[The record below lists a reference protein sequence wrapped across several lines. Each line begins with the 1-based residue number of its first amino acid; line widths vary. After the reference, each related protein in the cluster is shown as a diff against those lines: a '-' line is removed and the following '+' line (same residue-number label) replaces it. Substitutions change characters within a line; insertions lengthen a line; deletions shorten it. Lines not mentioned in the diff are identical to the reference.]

1 MDVAK
6 AFLLLEEA
14 AKQCQ
19 DIVPCKYSQYHASF
33 LRHSGLSDSHFNAF
47 WNITMERY
55 IMEVDSVANYQLASY
70 IGEVGGI
77 MGLFLGWSILY
88 LVEKFVIKI
97 TSHDLTR
104 SREASMIIIKLAF
117 LQLFII

>member
-6 AFLLLEEA
+6 AFMKQGEA

-19 DIVPCKYSQYHASF
+19 HIVPCQYSQYHASF
-33 LRHSGLSDSHFNAF
+33 LRHAGGNFNSWDGSLNAF

-55 IMEVDSVANYQLASY
+55 IVEVDSVANYQLASY

-88 LVEKFVIKI
+88 LVEQFFIKI

-104 SREASMIIIKLAF
+104 SRGEFIIIMRLEF
-117 LQLFII
+117 F